1 MTILLLDGRVVADE
15 YPELADDAPLPASAA
30 AVTVSLQRWQHDA
43 DALAASGVKIA
54 VRLANTIDVTTLPDA
69 LLARPMIEL
78 LFPAFSDGRAY
89 SQARLLRE
97 RLGYRGQIRARGP
110 AVVADQLQSM
120 ARVGIDAF
128 VLRED
133 QEPETAARALHGFDL
148 AYQGACD
155 TLPQV
160 RLLRRSAFVSR

>member
-1 MTILLLDGRVVADE
+1 MTILLLDGRVATDE
-15 YPELADDAPLPASAA
+15 YLELADDAPLPASP
-30 AVTVSLQRWQHDA
+30 VTVSLQRWQHGA
-43 DALAASGVKIA
+43 DALAASGAKVA
-54 VRLANTIDVTTLPDA
+54 VRLDNTVDVTTLPDA

-133 QEPETAARALHGFDL
+133 QDSETAARALHGFDL
-148 AYQGACD
+148 AYQSACD
-155 TLPQV
+155 TLPRV
-160 RLLRRSAFVSR
+160 RQLRRSAFASR